1 MRFAQEI
8 SKSLEI
14 PLGEYRS
21 GIPLLRVV
29 LCKEKQS
36 TLLESTILRKAKT
49 AKSCAVVWEDCDE
62 DESLAKAVGY
72 GVWGLRRGVRGC
84 SLSVFLIAA
93 NLF

>member
-14 PLGEYRS
+14 PLGEDRS
-21 GIPLLRVV
+21 GILLLRVV
-29 LCKEKQS
+29 LCKEKG
-36 TLLESTILRKAKT
+36 ENGKKLR
-49 AKSCAVVWEDCDE
+49 CRLGRRRRE

>member
-21 GIPLLRVV
+21 GILLLRVV
-29 LCKEKQS
+29 LCKEKG
-36 TLLESTILRKAKT
+36 ENGKKLR
-49 AKSCAVVWEDCDE
+49 CRLGRLRRRE

-72 GVWGLRRGVRGC
+72 GGSGGVCEGA
-84 SLSVFLIAA
+84 LFL
-93 NLF
+93 FS